1 MFDEKSL
8 KALASIQADGPI
20 LSVYLNVDPTERT
33 AEEYK
38 LTLREMLK
46 TVGDSVDEAD
56 KEAVKQYV
64 DLEYDWAGRGLAV
77 FSRQAEDIWH
87 TFSLAVPVR
96 SGTTVA
102 RRPYISPLV
111 EVNGLYGR
119 YVVALVDRQGGR
131 FFFFQMGELSDQK
144 DTTGEDIHRTRKGRG
159 SSVVGMR
166 GGAPTSGRRE
176 AELVQRNLKDIASAL
191 ATFCQTHRPRHLL
204 LAGSD
209 RTLAQ
214 FKEQLPAPLT
224 QILGGSFNAD
234 MDANEVEIRERS
246 FEYLEKLM
254 NERHEQLVNT
264 VVTAAAKGQNGVVGL
279 DETMSVAHEG
289 RIQVLVVERD
299 YHEPGYRCTG
309 CGYLTTTKMDTCV
322 FCGNEFTEIPDAVE
336 AVVSQVVEKGGD
348 TEVVD
353 DDMMGDTHI
362 GALLRY

>member
-8 KALASIQADGPI
+8 KALASIEAEGPV
-20 LSVYLNVDPTERT
+20 LSVYLNVDSTEHS

-46 TVGDSVDEAD
+46 TVGDSVDKAD
-56 KEAVKQYV
+56 KEAIKQYV
-64 DLEYDWAGRGLAV
+64 DLEYDWSGRGLAV

-96 SGTTVA
+96 SGATVA

-119 YVVALVDRQGGR
+119 YAVALIDRQGGR
-131 FFFFQMGELSDQK
+131 FFFFEMGELSDQK
-144 DTTGEDIHRTRKGRG
+144 DMTGQDVHRTRKGRG

-166 GGAPTSGRRE
+166 GGAPTSGRKE

-191 ATFCQTHRPRHLL
+191 ANFCQTHRPRHLL
-204 LAGSD
+204 LAGAD
-209 RTLAQ
+209 PTVAQ
-214 FKEQLPAPLT
+214 FKEQLPGPLD

-246 FEYLEKLM
+246 FEHLEKLM
-254 NERHEQLVNT
+254 NERHAQLVNT

-279 DETMSVAHEG
+279 DETMSVAYEG

-309 CGYLTTTKMDTCV
+309 CGYLTTQKMDECV
-322 FCGNEFTEIPDAVE
+322 FCGNTFTEISDAVE
-336 AVVSQVVEKGGD
+336 AVVSQVVEQGGD
-348 TEVVD
+348 TEVVG

>member
-8 KALASIQADGPI
+8 KALASIEADGPI
-20 LSVYLNVDPTERT
+20 LSVYLNVDPTEHP

-46 TVGDSVDEAD
+46 TIGDSVDAED
-56 KEAVKQYV
+56 KEAIKKYV
-64 DLEYDWAGRGLAV
+64 DLEYDWSGRGLAV

-87 TFSLAVPVR
+87 TFPLAVPVR
-96 SGTTVA
+96 SGATVA

-131 FFFFQMGELSDQK
+131 FFFFDMGELSDQK
-144 DTTGEDIHRTRKGRG
+144 DMTGKDIHRTRKGRG

-166 GGAPTSGRRE
+166 GGAPASGRKE

-191 ATFCQTHRPRHLL
+191 ATFCQRHKPRHLL
-204 LAGSD
+204 LAGAD
-209 RTLAQ
+209 PTVAQ
-214 FKEQLPAPLT
+214 FKEQLSSGLT

-246 FEYLEKLM
+246 FEYLEQLM
-254 NERHEQLVNT
+254 QERHAQLVNT
-264 VVTAAAKGQNGVVGL
+264 VVTAAAKGKNGVVGL
-279 DETMSVAHEG
+279 DETMSVAYEG

-299 YHEPGYRCTG
+299 YHEAGYRCTG
-309 CGYLTTTKMDTCV
+309 CGYLTTTEMDQCV
-322 FCGNEFTEIPDAVE
+322 FCGNEFTEISDAVE
-336 AVVSQVVEKGGD
+336 AVVSQVVEQGGD

-353 DDMMGDTHI
+353 DDMMGDTRI

>member
-1 MFDEKSL
+1 
-8 KALASIQADGPI
+8 
-20 LSVYLNVDPTERT
+20 
-33 AEEYK
+33 
-38 LTLREMLK
+38 MLK

-56 KEAVKQYV
+56 KEAIKQYV
-64 DLEYDWAGRGLAV
+64 DLEYDWSGRGLAV

-96 SGTTVA
+96 SGATVA

-131 FFFFQMGELSDQK
+131 FFFFEMGELSDQK
-144 DTTGEDIHRTRKGRG
+144 DMTGQDIHRTRKGRG

-166 GGAPTSGRRE
+166 GGAPASGRRE

-204 LAGSD
+204 LAGAD
-209 RTLAQ
+209 PTIAQ
-214 FKEQLPAPLT
+214 FKEQLPGQLV

-234 MDANEVEIRERS
+234 MDANEVKIRERS
-246 FEYLEKLM
+246 FEHLEQLM
-254 NERHEQLVNT
+254 NARHEQLVNT

-299 YHEPGYRCTG
+299 YHESGYRCTG
-309 CGYLTTTKMDTCV
+309 CGYLTTTKMETCV
-322 FCGNEFTEIPDAVE
+322 FCGNEFAEIKDAVE
-336 AVVSQVVEKGGD
+336 AVVSQVVEMGGD

-353 DDMMGDTHI
+353 DNMMGDTHI